1 MNGGDI
7 IAKILQKH
15 GVKYLFT
22 LCGGHISPIFVAADK
37 IGIRVVDTRHE
48 ATAVFAAD
56 AVSRLTGSPGIVT
69 VTAGPG
75 VTNAVTALKNASLA
89 QSPLVLLGG
98 AAATILKG
106 RGSLQDIDQMSI
118 MKSVCKWSVRI
129 TRVRDIVPLLE
140 EALCRSQEG
149 VPGPVFVE
157 CPIDILYDE
166 PLVRSWYGAK
176 SKDGKAQS
184 LKEKFLNW
192 YVNRHVEQ
200 LFSGKEFID
209 FNRPIKAPGYIRH
222 TSTDVSKTIR
232 MLETAQKPLLII
244 GSGAMMQP
252 NKVNQMVEAIES
264 MGIPVYLSG
273 MARGLLGKNH
283 PLHMRHKRKEAIKD
297 ADFIFLAGVP
307 NDFRMDYG
315 SHIGKRSFCSVNRS
329 KEDLFRNKKPT
340 ISVWSDPM
348 DFLIEIAQKYKR
360 NHSEWI
366 RHLAQRDEMRESE
379 INEKSKTQDGLGL
392 NPLSLFKK
400 LDQHLSDDAI
410 LIADGG
416 DFVATASYTLRA
428 RKPLSWLDPGVYGTL
443 GVGAGFALGAKLVY
457 PDKDVWIIYGDC
469 SAGYSLV
476 EYDTFHRLGLPIIS
490 LIGNDACWGQIARDQ
505 LDLLGSECALI
516 LEHSEYQKIA
526 NAFSG
531 DGQRVETMEA
541 FEQSIA
547 NAQKSITQNVP
558 YIINAILSK
567 SDFRKG
573 SISV

>member
-1 MNGGDI
+1 MNGGEI
-7 IAKILQKH
+7 IANILKKH
-15 GVKYLFT
+15 GIKHLFT
-22 LCGGHISPIFVAADK
+22 LCGGHISPIFVAAEK
-37 IGIRVVDTRHE
+37 LGIRVIDTRHE

-56 AVSRLTGSPGIVT
+56 AVSRLTGMPGIAT

-118 MKSVCKWSVRI
+118 MKSVCKWSISIR
-129 TRVRDIVPLLE
+129 RVRDIVPLLE
-140 EALCRSQEG
+140 EAIRRSQEG

-166 PLVRSWYGAK
+166 SLVRSWYSAK
-176 SKDGKAQS
+176 GKVGKAQS
-184 LKEKFLNW
+184 LKEKFINW
-192 YVNRHVEQ
+192 YVNRHVDN
-200 LFSGKEFID
+200 LFSGKELTNFD
-209 FNRPIKAPGYIRH
+209 RPINKPGFIKH
-222 TSTDVSKTIR
+222 TPSDVRKVVSV
-232 MLETAQKPLLII
+232 LENVKKPLLII

-252 NKVNQMVEAIES
+252 AKIAKLVEAIEII
-264 MGIPVYLSG
+264 GIPVYLSG
-273 MARGLLGKNH
+273 MARGLLGKKH
-283 PLHMRHKRKEAIKD
+283 PLHIRHKRKEAIKD
-297 ADFIFLAGVP
+297 ADFIFMAGVP

-315 SHIGKRSFCSVNRS
+315 NHIGSRPFCSVNRS
-329 KEDLFRNKKPT
+329 KDDLFKNKKPSLA
-340 ISVWSDPM
+340 IWGDPM
-348 DFLIEIAQKYKR
+348 DFLIEIALNYKG
-360 NHSEWI
+360 NHPDWI
-366 RHLAQRDEMRESE
+366 QQLVMRDQVREQE
-379 INEKSKTQDGLGL
+379 IDEKSILQNEAGL
-392 NPLSLFKK
+392 NPLALFRM

-416 DFVATASYTLRA
+416 DFVATASYILRA

-457 PDKDVWIIYGDC
+457 PDKDVWIIYGDG
-469 SAGYSLV
+469 SAGYSLI
-476 EYDTFHRLGLPIIS
+476 EYDTFHRLGLPVIS

-505 LDLLGSECALI
+505 MELLDSNCALM

-526 NAFSG
+526 TAFG
-531 DGQRVETMEA
+531 GNGLRVETIEA
-541 FEQSIA
+541 FEDSIEKA
-547 NAQKSITQNVP
+547 HISIKQNMP
-558 YIINAILSK
+558 YIINAILGK

>member
-1 MNGGDI
+1 MNGGEI
-7 IAKILQKH
+7 IANILKKH
-15 GVKYLFT
+15 GIKHLFT
-22 LCGGHISPIFVAADK
+22 LCGGHISPIFVAAEK
-37 IGIRVVDTRHE
+37 LGIRVIDTRHE

-56 AVSRLTGSPGIVT
+56 AVSRLTGMPGIAT

-118 MKSVCKWSVRI
+118 MKSVCKWSISIRC
-129 TRVRDIVPLLE
+129 VRDIVPLLE
-140 EALCRSQEG
+140 EAIRRSQEG

-166 PLVRSWYGAK
+166 SLVRSWYSAK
-176 SKDGKAQS
+176 GKVGKAQS
-184 LKEKFLNW
+184 LKEKFINW
-192 YVNRHVEQ
+192 YVNRHVDN
-200 LFSGKEFID
+200 LFSGKELTNFD
-209 FNRPIKAPGYIRH
+209 RPINKPGFIKH
-222 TSTDVSKTIR
+222 TPSDVRKVVSV
-232 MLETAQKPLLII
+232 LENVKKPLLII

-252 NKVNQMVEAIES
+252 AKIAKLVEAIEII
-264 MGIPVYLSG
+264 GIPVYLSG
-273 MARGLLGKNH
+273 MARGLLGKKH
-283 PLHMRHKRKEAIKD
+283 PLHIRHKRKEAIKD
-297 ADFIFLAGVP
+297 ADFIFMAGVP

-315 SHIGKRSFCSVNRS
+315 NHIGSRPFCSVNRS
-329 KEDLFRNKKPT
+329 KDDLFKNKKPSLA
-340 ISVWSDPM
+340 IWGDPM
-348 DFLIEIAQKYKR
+348 DFLIEIALNYKG
-360 NHSEWI
+360 NHPDWI
-366 RHLAQRDEMRESE
+366 QQLVMRDQVREQE
-379 INEKSKTQDGLGL
+379 IDEKSILQNEAGL
-392 NPLSLFKK
+392 NPLALFRM

-416 DFVATASYTLRA
+416 DFVATASYILRA

-457 PDKDVWIIYGDC
+457 PDKDVWIIYGDG
-469 SAGYSLV
+469 SAGYSLI
-476 EYDTFHRLGLPIIS
+476 EYDTFHRLGLPVIS

-505 LDLLGSECALI
+505 MELLDSNCALM

-526 NAFSG
+526 TAFG
-531 DGQRVETMEA
+531 GNGLRVETIEA
-541 FEQSIA
+541 FEDSIEKA
-547 NAQKSITQNVP
+547 HISIKQNMP
-558 YIINAILSK
+558 YIINAILGK